1 MTASNYFV
9 PGNKTIL
16 NIGSAGRLTA
26 LLTDIHGYSIGLIV
40 RIVIPKQLGMQQLN
54 NMLAKIYAVTPTLI
68 IIPVDSRNFD
78 PFIPNIGARSSW
90 KFIAQVIPVGD
101 GGTGFEDAS
110 LNNNNIIPE
119 IYPPAPYP
127 PNP

>member
-16 NIGSAGRLTA
+16 NIGSEGRFTA
-26 LLTDIHGYSIGLIV
+26 LLTDIHGYSVGLVV
-40 RIVIPKQLGMQQLN
+40 RIVIPKQLGKQQLN
-54 NMLAKIYAVTPTLI
+54 NMLAKIYFVTPTLI
-68 IIPVDSRNFD
+68 IIQVDSRNFD
-78 PFIPNIGARSSW
+78 PFILNVGPRSSW

-119 IYPPAPYP
+119 IYTPAPYP

>member
-101 GGTGFEDAS
+101 GGAGFEDAS

-127 PNP
+127 PNT